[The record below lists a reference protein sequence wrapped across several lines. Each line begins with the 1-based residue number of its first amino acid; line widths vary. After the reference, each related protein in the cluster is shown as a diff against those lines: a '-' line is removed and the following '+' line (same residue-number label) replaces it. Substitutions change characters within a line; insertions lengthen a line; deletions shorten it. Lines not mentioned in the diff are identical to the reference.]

1 MVKRGSK
8 RKTRRRSR
16 SSGVS
21 VIGLA
26 ETYLLLNATTQA
38 LFRNNPYD
46 FLVGKTTDAV
56 AQGSAKIT
64 LSELFNP
71 EGRFYNN
78 PDIPGS
84 GKAPRTTYI
93 MQNIKKQWIGT
104 AISFITIPL
113 AFKFGKALARPAITR
128 TNNLLKKGKIANT
141 VKL

>member
-1 MVKRGSK
+1 MKRGSK
-8 RKTRRRSR
+8 RKTRRRSQ
-16 SSGVS
+16 SKGIS

-46 FLVGKTTDAV
+46 FLVGGRDGTA

-64 LSELFNP
+64 LSELMDP
-71 EGRFYNN
+71 SGRFYNN
-78 PDIPGS
+78 PQIPGS
-84 GKAPRTTYI
+84 GTAPRTTYI
-93 MQNIKKQWIGT
+93 MQNIKKQWIPT
-104 AISFITIPL
+104 AISFVTIPL
-113 AFKFGKALARPAITR
+113 AFRFGKALARPAITR

>member
-1 MVKRGSK
+1 MKRGSK
-8 RKTRRRSR
+8 KKTRRRSR

-38 LFRNNPYD
+38 LFRNNPYE
-46 FLVGKTTDAV
+46 FLVGKRDGAS

-64 LSELFNP
+64 LSELIDP
-71 EGRFYNN
+71 SGRFYNN
-78 PDIPGS
+78 PNIPGS
-84 GKAPRTTYI
+84 GTMPRSTYI
-93 MQNIKKQWIGT
+93 MQNIKKQWVGT
-104 AISFITIPL
+104 AISFVMIPL
-113 AFKFGKALARPAITR
+113 AFRFGKALARPAITR